1 MNEEINNQ
9 EEMNDQEAMELS
21 QEEEEELERYDGN
34 LDPVSLV
41 LTAVVGG
48 LSVIGGVTVGKKIYE
63 KALKPGFNKAKEAI
77 GAKISEA
84 KAKKALKQSEED
96 LEVVENDEK

>member
-1 MNEEINNQ
+1 MND
-9 EEMNDQEAMELS
+9 EMNNQEAMELT
-21 QEEEEELERYDGN
+21 QEDEEELERCDGE

-48 LSVIGGVTVGKKIYE
+48 LSVVGGVTVGKKIYE
-63 KALKPGFNKAKEAI
+63 KVLKPGFNKAKNAI
-77 GAKISEA
+77 GTKISEA

-96 LEVVENDEK
+96 LEIVEDDEE

>member
-1 MNEEINNQ
+1 MNEEINN
-9 EEMNDQEAMELS
+9 QEAMELS
-21 QEEEEELERYDGN
+21 QEEEEELERYDGD

-84 KAKKALKQSEED
+84 KAKKAKQSEED
-96 LEVVENDEK
+96 LEVEDEEE

>member
-1 MNEEINNQ
+1 MNEEMNN
-9 EEMNDQEAMELS
+9 QEAMELT
-21 QEEEEELERYDGN
+21 QEDEEEL
-34 LDPVSLV
+34 DPASLV

-48 LSVIGGVTVGKKIYE
+48 LSVIGGVTVGKMIYE
-63 KALKPGFNKAKEAI
+63 KALKPGFNKAKNAI

-96 LEVVENDEK
+96 LEIVENDEE

>member
-1 MNEEINNQ
+1 MNDEMNNQ
-9 EEMNDQEAMELS
+9 EVTELTQED
-21 QEEEEELERYDGN
+21 EEELERCDGE

-48 LSVIGGVTVGKKIYE
+48 LSVVGGVTVGKKIYE
-63 KALKPGFNKAKEAI
+63 KVLKPGFNKAKCAI
-77 GAKISEA
+77 SEKISKM

-96 LEVVENDEK
+96 LEIVENDEE

>member
-1 MNEEINNQ
+1 MNEEMNNQ
-9 EEMNDQEAMELS
+9 EATELT
-21 QEEEEELERYDGN
+21 QEEEEELERCDGE

-48 LSVIGGVTVGKKIYE
+48 LSVIGGVTVGKKLYE

-77 GAKISEA
+77 STKISEA

-96 LEVVENDEK
+96 LEVVEDDEE

>member
-1 MNEEINNQ
+1 MNEEMNNQ
-9 EEMNDQEAMELS
+9 EATELTP
-21 QEEEEELERYDGN
+21 EDEEELERCDGE

-41 LTAVVGG
+41 LMAVVSG

-63 KALKPGFNKAKEAI
+63 KVLKPGFNKVKNAV
-77 GAKISEA
+77 GVKISEA

-96 LEVVENDEK
+96 LEIVEDDEE

>member
-1 MNEEINNQ
+1 MNEEMNNQ
-9 EEMNDQEAMELS
+9 EVMELT
-21 QEEEEELERYDGN
+21 QEDEEELERCDGELN
-34 LDPVSLV
+34 PASLV

-48 LSVIGGVTVGKKIYE
+48 LSVIGGVTVGKMIYE
-63 KALKPGFNKAKEAI
+63 KALKPGFNKAKNAI

-96 LEVVENDEK
+96 LETIENNNE